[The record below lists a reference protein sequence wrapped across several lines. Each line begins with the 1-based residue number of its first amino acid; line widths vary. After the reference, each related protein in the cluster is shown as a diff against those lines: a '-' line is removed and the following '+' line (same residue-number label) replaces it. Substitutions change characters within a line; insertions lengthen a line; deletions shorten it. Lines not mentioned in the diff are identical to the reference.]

1 MRLSDLN
8 KLFFF
13 LIIILN
19 FSISYAEENEIDI
32 WKKKGSENLN
42 KTTEKKEEK
51 IPSPLIN
58 KNNITTSNII
68 QEENYTEVEGT
79 KLYGIWDPD
88 KYNFE
93 LSMWSKTDGKNI
105 QKTISRIDKLKLSET
120 AESIFL
126 NTLFSYSYPPE
137 NLSEKDFL
145 DIKINWLIKN
155 KRDDL
160 IEQFLT
166 KNNDFPN
173 KNKIIQYLVDRNISS
188 ANIKTG
194 CEKVNFIGKDIKDSY
209 LEKFKIYCLIFNNK
223 KSQAQLLH
231 DILKEQKQ
239 SDKFFDNAINF
250 LLGVSENKNKKIKDD
265 NLLNFYLSSITF
277 PNFKYELNE
286 KTKKSIWEYMNAANL
301 ITIEDITDKK
311 KIANIEIAANKNQID
326 KSQVFKIYKQI
337 PFELNT
343 LINATSVYQSL
354 EKMEGRALIYQKF
367 LLSDNTQKKLDLL
380 FLLKDLFKK
389 ENLSNVYT
397 EFLSDRL
404 KEISLSEIPKDY
416 VNIIERNIV
425 SNKSLNQQKIKF
437 DDKTL
442 HRSKLIRYF
451 YEKDYPVKKTQK
463 ELDSIYKKIK
473 RNRNYFYSAKDIAV
487 LVSLENDGVSIPK
500 EINHKNLSE
509 SYSIPDSLDDLAQK
523 GEKGYLALKIV
534 EIIGEDEV
542 NNLDPETIYFITY
555 LLNKLNL
562 KEFRNE
568 ILATALPLR
577 I

>member
-1 MRLSDLN
+1 MKLSDLN

-13 LIIILN
+13 LIIFIN
-19 FSISYAEENEIDI
+19 FSSSYAENEVDI
-32 WKKKGSENLN
+32 WKKNSSNN
-42 KTTEKKEEK
+42 FKEEK
-51 IPSPLIN
+51 KNQDQKINSPLIN
-58 KNNITTSNII
+58 KNKITTNSII
-68 QEENYTEVEGT
+68 QEQTSSENNDTL
-79 KLYGIWDPD
+79 LYGIWDPD

-93 LSMWSKTDGKNI
+93 LSMWANTDGKNI
-105 QKTISRIDKLKLSET
+105 QKTIERLNKLNLSET
-120 AESIFL
+120 AENILL
-126 NTLFSYSYPPE
+126 NTLFSYSYAPE

-155 KRDDL
+155 KKDDL

-173 KNKIIQYLVDRNISS
+173 KNKIIQYLVDRNISN
-188 ANIKTG
+188 ANIKVG
-194 CEKVNFIGKDIKDSY
+194 CEKVNFIGKDIKDPY
-209 LEKFKIYCLIFNNK
+209 LEKFKIYCLVFNNK

-239 SDKFFDNAINF
+239 SDKFFDNALDF

-277 PNFKYELNE
+277 PNFKYEPSD
-286 KTKKSIWEYMNAANL
+286 KTKKSIWEYMNSADL
-301 ITIEDITDKK
+301 ISIDDINDKE
-311 KIANIEIAANKNQID
+311 KIKNVEIAANKGQVDKIQI
-326 KSQVFKIYKQI
+326 FKIYKQI

-343 LINATSVYQSL
+343 LINARTVYQSL
-354 EKMEGRALIYQKF
+354 EKIESRALIYQKY
-367 LLSDNTQKKLDLL
+367 LLSDNTKNKLDLL

-389 ENLSNVYT
+389 DNLSNVYT

-404 KEISLSEIPKDY
+404 KEFELSEIPENY
-416 VNIIERNIV
+416 LNTVERNII
-425 SNKSLNQQKIKF
+425 SNKSLNQKKIKF

-442 HRSKLIRYF
+442 HKSKLLRYF
-451 YEKDYPVKKTQK
+451 YEKDYPIKKTQK

-473 RNRNYFYSAKDIAV
+473 RNRSYFYSAKDVAV
-487 LVSLENDGVSIPK
+487 LESLENDGIIIPK
-500 EINHKNLSE
+500 EINHKALSE
-509 SYSIPDSLDDLAQK
+509 SYNIPDSLNDLAKK

-542 NNLDPETIYFITY
+542 NNLDPETIYFITN

-562 KEFRNE
+562 REFRNE
-568 ILATALPLR
+568 ILSTALPLR